1 MPCKESLELEEIWRK
16 HYERAEYVER
26 GGLFAVPLIGK
37 SHVLMVRQHR
47 AQQAQAA
54 NAILMHRRTCP
65 VCSNDN
71 RIEAGGWFASRA
83 S

>member
-1 MPCKESLELEEIWRK
+1 MPCKESEELENAWQKR
-16 HYERAEYVER
+16 YERAESVER
-26 GGLFAVPLIGK
+26 GGLFALPLISS
-37 SHVLMVRQHR
+37 SHMLMVRQHR
-47 AQQAQAA
+47 AKQAQAA

-71 RIEAGGWFASRA
+71 LVQAGSLFESRA